1 MFKLTEDM
9 VELMG
14 GMESD
19 MFNYYKTLLLKGLR
33 AAAKHMD
40 KIVTLVEV
48 AQCGP
53 TLPCF
58 TSSTIKQLRQRF
70 LLSTP
75 EDRLIDIIEQMVQGS
90 VNSWTT
96 KLYDQ
101 FQYLTNGIL

>member
-1 MFKLTEDM
+1 M

-19 MFNYYKTLLLKGLR
+19 KFRYYKVLLMKGLR
-33 AAAKHMD
+33 AAAKHRD
-40 KIVTLVEV
+40 SIVTLAEV

-53 TLPCF
+53 RLSCF
-58 TSSTIKQLRQRF
+58 TSNTVKQFQERF
-70 LLSTP
+70 LLQTP
-75 EDRLIDIIEQMVQGS
+75 DDQLTLIIDSMVEGS

>member
-1 MFKLTEDM
+1 M
-9 VELMG
+9 VELMD

-19 MFNYYKTLLLKGLR
+19 MFNYYKSLLLQGLR

-40 KIVTLVEV
+40 RIVTIVEV

-53 TLPCF
+53 NLPCF

-75 EDRLIDIIEQMVQGS
+75 EDKLIDIIEQMVQGS

>member
-1 MFKLTEDM
+1 MTEAK
-9 VELMG
+9 
-14 GMESD
+14 SRH
-19 MFNYYKTLLLKGLR
+19 FR
-33 AAAKHMD
+33 AAAKHSD

-53 TLPCF
+53 ALPCF
-58 TSSTIKQLRQRF
+58 TSNTTKQLRQRF

-75 EDRLIDIIEQMVQGS
+75 EDKLIGTFGSNFAFFQVFFSEIIEQMVQGS

>member
-1 MFKLTEDM
+1 M
-9 VELMG
+9 VELMD

-19 MFNYYKTLLLKGLR
+19 IFNYYKSLLLQGLR

-40 KIVTLVEV
+40 RIVTLVEV

-53 TLPCF
+53 NLPCF
-58 TSSTIKQLRQRF
+58 TSSTTKQLRQRF

-75 EDRLIDIIEQMVQGS
+75 EDKLIDIIEQMVQGS
-90 VNSWTT
+90 MNSWTT